1 MYSTDLL
8 LNKINQ
14 TRDSQVMTLADLQPF
29 SFHELRSMF
38 EQQLSWGE
46 AHYLYREAAEQK
58 KRNRLLEARIFT
70 RTNPQLSAA
79 VRLGIEQDSA
89 SRSYD
94 EMFGSR
100 SSSFVKPGSV
110 ASMFSPAGY
119 LTELYREAK
128 DLHFTSSAYHLDNR
142 RPDLA
147 DLTLSQNNMDT
158 EISTLTLSNELLLEH
173 ITRKTGR
180 NSDALMESLS
190 TYRQAIDTP
199 YHQPYETVRQVI
211 MSHDSTL
218 SALSRNPEVMGQAE
232 GASLLAILANI
243 SPELYDI
250 LTEEITEENADDLFA
265 KNFSENVTPENFAS
279 QSWIGK
285 HYGLELSEVQ
295 KYLGMLQNGYSDSAS
310 AYVDNISTGLVI
322 NNESKLEAYKIT
334 RVKTDDYD
342 KHVNYFDLM
351 YEGNNQFFIRANFK
365 VSREFGATLRKNS
378 GTSGIVGNLAGP
390 LIANTSFKSN
400 YLTNISDSEY
410 KNGVKIYAYRYT
422 SSSYA
427 ENQGGGIFTFES
439 YPLTIFALK
448 LNKAI
453 RLCLASGL
461 SPNELQTIVRSDNA
475 QGVINDSVLTK
486 VFHTLF
492 YSNRYTL
499 SVDDAQVLNGSVIN
513 QYADDDRASHFN
525 RIFNTPPLKGKIF
538 EADGSTVSID
548 PGEGQATFA
557 RSALMRG
564 LGVNSGELYQ
574 LGKLAGVLDS
584 QNNITLSVSV
594 ISSLYRLTLL
604 SRSHHLTVNELGMLY
619 GFSPFNG
626 KTTASLSAG
635 ELSRLVIWFY
645 QVTQWLTEAEITTEM
660 LWLLCTP
667 EVSGN
672 ISPEISNLLNTLR
685 PRLSEDIAQ
694 SNNRELQ
701 AEILAPFIA
710 ATLHLAS
717 PDMARYILLWTDNL
731 RPGSLDIAGF
741 ITLVLRES
749 LNASETAQLV
759 QFCHVMAQLS
769 LSVQTLRLS
778 EAELSVL
785 VISGF
790 AVLGAKGQPAGQHN
804 IDTLFSLYRFHQWI
818 NGLGNPGSDTLDML
832 RQQTLAADRLAAVMG
847 LDISMV
853 TQAMVSAGVNRLQCW
868 QDINTVLQWIDVASE
883 LHTMPS
889 VIRTLVNIRYVT
901 EPSKTVPEL
910 PSWDEW
916 QTLAE
921 NMAAGLSTQQAQ
933 ALEDYTAERLSSV
946 LCNWFLANI
955 QPEGVSLQSR
965 DDLYSYFLIDNQVSS
980 AVRTTR
986 LAEAIA
992 GIQLYINRALNRIE
1006 PNARADVSTRQFF
1019 TDWTVNNRY
1028 STWGGVSRLVYYPEN
1043 YIDPT
1048 QRIGQTR
1055 MMDELLEN
1063 ISQSQLSR
1071 DTVEEAF
1078 KTYLTRFE
1086 TVADLKVVSA
1096 YHDNVNSN
1104 TGLTWF
1110 VGQTR
1115 ENLPEYYWRNV
1126 DISRMQAGKLAANAW
1141 KEWTK
1146 IDTAVNPYRDAIRP
1160 VIFRERLHL
1169 IWVEKDEVAE
1179 NGTDPVKTYDRFTLK
1194 LAFLRHDG
1202 SWSAPW
1208 SYDITTQVTAVTGN
1222 NPDAERLG
1230 LAASGFQGED
1240 TLLVFVYKTGKDYN
1254 DFGGNNKNVAGMTIY
1269 GDGSLR
1275 KMENTVLSR
1284 YSQLKNTFDVINP
1297 QNNDNTQDK
1306 DFVRKAGYRFA
1317 QDFEIPTSLNMGSAT
1332 GTYNL
1337 TVMEK
1342 GNIPQITSKYS
1353 SDDLVITLHN
1363 AAFTVRYDG
1372 SGNATRNKQIKA
1384 MKLTGVD
1391 GKSQYGN
1398 AFIIANTFKRYGGY
1412 LDLGGPV
1419 TVYNK
1424 TKNYIASVQDRLM
1437 NSNYIRRL
1445 ILTPVENNYYARL
1458 FEFSFSPNT
1467 ILNTVFMVG
1476 SNKANEFKKC
1486 SYAVDGNNFEGFQIF
1501 CSYQSSGWLDID
1513 TSIDNA
1519 NVKITVVAGS
1529 KSHTFT
1535 ASGYV
1540 DDLPANSFDA
1550 MPYTF
1555 KPLEIDASSLVFTN
1569 NIAPLEIIFE
1579 ARAKDGRVLGKI
1591 NNTLSVKR
1599 VNYNP
1604 DDILLLRETRSGAQ
1618 YMQLGV
1624 YRIRLNTL
1632 LAPQLVSRANTGID
1646 TILTMETQRLPE
1658 PQLGEGFFANF
1669 ILPKYDPAEHGDERW
1684 FKIHIGNIG
1693 GNSGRQPY
1701 YSGMLSDESE
1711 TGITLFVPYAEGYYM
1726 HEGVRLGVG
1735 YKKITYDGSWES
1747 AFFYFDKKEKQF
1759 VFINDADYAT
1769 GMTNIGVVDNIKKY
1783 KGFVNVSIATGYSA
1797 PMDFNSASALYYWEL
1812 FYYTPMMCFQRLLQE
1827 KQFDEATKWMN
1838 YIYNPAGYIVN
1849 GEIAPWTWNC
1859 RPLEET
1865 TSWNANPLDVIDPD
1879 AVAQNDPTHYKVA
1892 TFMRLLDQ
1900 LILRGDMAYREL
1912 TRDALN
1918 EAKMWYVRAL
1928 ELLGDEPEDY
1938 GSSEWAAPS
1947 LSVAASQTV
1956 QVAYQQDLTMLGRG
1970 GVPKNLRTA
1979 NSLVG
1984 LFLPEYNPAL
1994 TDYWKTLR
2002 LRLFNLRHNLSI
2014 DGQPLSLA
2022 IYAEPTDPKALLTSM
2037 VQASQ
2042 GGSAVLPGTLSLYRF
2057 PVMLERARNLVAQL
2071 TQFGTSLLSMAE
2083 HDDADELT
2091 TLLLKQGMELATQSI
2106 RIQQR
2111 TVDEVDADIAV
2122 LAESRRSA
2130 QNRLDKY
2137 QRLYDEDINHGE
2149 QRAMALLDA
2158 AAGQSLAGQALSIAE
2173 GVADLVPNVFGFATG
2188 GSRWGAALRA
2198 SASVLSLSAAASQ
2211 SSAEKI
2217 SRSETYRRRRQE
2229 WEIQRDNADGEVKQ
2243 MDAQLEALKIRRE
2256 SAQMQV
2262 EYQETQQA
2270 HTQAQ
2275 LELLQRKFTNKAL
2288 YSWMRGKLSA
2298 IYYQFF
2304 DLTQS
2309 FSLMA
2314 QEALRR
2320 ELNDSGV
2327 TFIRGDAWNGTTAG
2341 LMAGE
2346 TLSLNLA
2353 EMEKAWLERDE
2364 RALEVTRTVS
2374 LAQFYQ
2380 ALSSDNFNLAEKLTQ
2395 FLREGKGN
2403 AGSSGNELKLSN
2415 RQIEASMRLSD
2426 LNIFSDYPESLG
2438 TTRQLKQVSVTLPAL
2453 VGPYE
2458 DIRAVLNYGG
2468 SIVMPRGCSAIALS
2482 HGVNDSGQF
2491 VLDFNDT
2498 RYLPFEGIPVNDNGS
2513 LTLSFPDSTDRQKA
2527 LLESLSDIILHIRYT
2542 IRS

>member
-1 MYSTDLL
+1 MYSTDVL

-14 TRDSQVMTLADLQPF
+14 TRDGQSMTLADFQSF
-29 SFHELRSMF
+29 SFSELRSMF
-38 EQQLSWGE
+38 EEQLSWGE
-46 AHYLYREAAEQK
+46 AHYLYREVVEQT

-70 RTNPQLSAA
+70 RANPQLSSAI
-79 VRLGIEQDSA
+79 RLGIEQDSL

-128 DLHFTSSAYHLDNR
+128 DLHFTSSAYHLNKR
-142 RPDLA
+142 RPDLTN
-147 DLTLSQNNMDT
+147 LSLSQSNMDT

-173 ITRKTGR
+173 ITRKTG
-180 NSDALMESLS
+180 SDSEALMENLS
-190 TYRQAIDTP
+190 TYRQAIDAP
-199 YHQPYETVRQVI
+199 YHQPYETIRQVI
-211 MSHDSTL
+211 MTHDSTL
-218 SALSRNPEVMGQAE
+218 SALSHNPAVMMQAE

-243 SPELYDI
+243 SPELYNI
-250 LTEEITEENADDLFA
+250 LTEEITEKNAEALFA
-265 KNFSENVTPENFAS
+265 KNFGENITPENFAS
-279 QSWIGK
+279 QSWIAK

-295 KYLGMLQNGYSDSAS
+295 KYLGMLQSDFSDNVS
-310 AYVDNISTGLVI
+310 VYINNISTGLLV
-322 NNESKLEAYKIT
+322 NSEDKFEAYKIT
-334 RVKTDDYD
+334 RVPGRDYAE
-342 KHVNYFDLM
+342 HLNFWDLL
-351 YEGNNQFFIRANFK
+351 YKGDNNFVIRANFK
-365 VSREFGATLRKNS
+365 KSGGYLTIRKSKVGTTSNSTPIGSLSSPTNANTVYQSGILSPLTVDDLKKGATIFAYNRGGNGKIG
-378 GTSGIVGNLAGP
+378 GTAV
-390 LIANTSFKSN
+390 
-400 YLTNISDSEY
+400 
-410 KNGVKIYAYRYT
+410 
-422 SSSYA
+422 
-427 ENQGGGIFTFES
+427 FTFEN
-439 YPLTIFALK
+439 YPLSIFALK

-461 SPNELQTIVRSDNA
+461 SPNELQTIVLSDNA
-475 QGVINDSVLTK
+475 QGIINDSVLTK
-486 VFHTLF
+486 VFYTLF
-492 YSNRYTL
+492 YSNRYAL
-499 SVDDAQVLNGSVIN
+499 SFDDAQVLNGSVIN
-513 QYADDDRASHFN
+513 QYADDDSVSHFN

-538 EADGSTVSID
+538 EADGSKVNID
-548 PGEGQATFA
+548 PGEEQTTFA

-564 LGVNSGELYQ
+564 MGVNSGELYQ
-574 LGKLAGVLDS
+574 LGKLAGVLDTK
-584 QNNITLSVSV
+584 NNITLSTSV

-604 SRSHHLTVNELGMLY
+604 ARTHQLTINELCMLY

-626 KTTASLSAG
+626 KTTASLSSE
-635 ELSRLVIWFY
+635 ELARLVIWLY
-645 QVTQWLTEAEITTEM
+645 QVTQWLTEAEITTET

-667 EVSGN
+667 EFSKN
-672 ISPEISNLLNTLR
+672 ISPEINNLLNTLR
-685 PRLSEDIAQ
+685 PRISEDIAQ

-710 ATLHLAS
+710 ATLNLAS
-717 PDMARYILLWTDNL
+717 PDMARYILLWTDNQ
-731 RPGSLDIAGF
+731 RPGNLDIAGF
-741 ITLVLRES
+741 MQLALKKTLS
-749 LNASETAQLV
+749 DDETTQLV

-769 LSVQTLRLS
+769 LSVQKLRLS

-790 AVLGAKGQPAGQHN
+790 SVLGARSQPAGQHN
-804 IDTLFSLYRFHQWI
+804 IDTLFLLHRFHQWI
-818 NGLGNPGSDTLDML
+818 NGLGNPSSDTLDML
-832 RQQTLAADRLAAVMG
+832 RQQTLTADRLASVMR

-868 QDINTVLQWIDVASE
+868 QDIDTVLQWINVASA

-889 VIRTLVNIRYVT
+889 VIRMLVNIRYVT
-901 EPSKTVPEL
+901 VPNKAEPKL

-916 QTLAE
+916 LTLAE
-921 NMAAGLSTQQAQ
+921 NMEAGLSTQQAQ
-933 ALEDYTAERLSSV
+933 ALADYTAERLSSV

-955 QPEGVSLQSR
+955 QPEGVPLQNR

-980 AVRTTR
+980 AVKTTR

-1019 TDWTVNNRY
+1019 TDWAVNNRY

-1063 ISQSQLSR
+1063 ISQSKLSR

-1110 VGQTR
+1110 VGKTR

-1146 IDTAVNPYRDAIRP
+1146 IDTAVNPYKDAVRP

-1179 NGTDPVKTYDRFTLK
+1179 NGTDPVKTSDRFTLK

-1208 SYDITTQVTAVTGN
+1208 SYDITAQVEAVTDEK
-1222 NPDAERLG
+1222 PDIERLA

-1240 TLLVFVYKTGKDYN
+1240 TLLVFVYKTGKSYS
-1254 DFGGNNKNVAGMTIY
+1254 DFGCSNKNVAGMTIY
-1269 GDGSLR
+1269 GDGSFK

-1284 YSQLKNTFDVINP
+1284 YSQLKNTFDTINI
-1297 QNNDNTQDK
+1297 QDNDL
-1306 DFVRKAGYRFA
+1306 VRKSSYRFA
-1317 QDFEIPTSLNMGSAT
+1317 QDFEVPTSLEMGSAI
-1332 GTYNL
+1332 GDYSL
-1337 TVMEK
+1337 TVMEN
-1342 GNIPQITSKYS
+1342 GNIPQITRKYS
-1353 SDDLVITLHN
+1353 SDDLAITLHN
-1363 AAFTVRYDG
+1363 AAFIVRYNG
-1372 SGNATRNKQIKA
+1372 SGNVIRNKQISA

-1398 AFIIANTFKRYGGY
+1398 AFIIANTAKHYGGY
-1412 LDLGGPV
+1412 LNLGGPV
-1419 TVYNK
+1419 AVYNK

-1437 NSNYIRRL
+1437 NANYRRHL
-1445 ILTPVENNYYARL
+1445 ILTPVENNYHARL
-1458 FEFSFSPNT
+1458 FEFPFSPNNV
-1467 ILNTVFMVG
+1467 LRAVFAVG
-1476 SNKANEFKKC
+1476 NNKSSDFKRCSYSIDGANEKNGYQKF
-1486 SYAVDGNNFEGFQIF
+1486 S
-1501 CSYQSSGWLDID
+1501 SYQSSGWLDID
-1513 TSIDNA
+1513 TGVNNTDI
-1519 NVKITVVAGS
+1519 KITVVAGS
-1529 KSHTFT
+1529 KTHTFT
-1535 ASGYV
+1535 ASDHV
-1540 DDLPANSFDA
+1540 ASLPANSFDA
-1550 MPYTF
+1550 MQYTF
-1555 KPLEIDASSLVFTN
+1555 KPLEIDASSLAFTN
-1569 NIAPLEIIFE
+1569 NIAPLDIVFE
-1579 ARAKDGRVLGKI
+1579 AKAKDGRVLGKI
-1591 NNTLSVKR
+1591 KKTLSVKR

-1604 DDILLLRETRSGAQ
+1604 EDTLLLHETHSGAQ

-1646 TILTMETQRLPE
+1646 TILTMETQQLPE
-1658 PQLGEGFFANF
+1658 PQLGKGF
-1669 ILPKYDPAEHGDERW
+1669 
-1684 FKIHIGNIG
+1684 
-1693 GNSGRQPY
+1693 
-1701 YSGMLSDESE
+1701 
-1711 TGITLFVPYAEGYYM
+1711 
-1726 HEGVRLGVG
+1726 
-1735 YKKITYDGSWES
+1735 
-1747 AFFYFDKKEKQF
+1747 
-1759 VFINDADYAT
+1759 YAT
-1769 GMTNIGVVDNIKKY
+1769 FTLPPYNSATHGTSRAFKLNLKHVVDNDVHAIYSGLLQDTELAVRLFIPLDDTPLYDKY
-1783 KGFVNVSIATGYSA
+1783 IAKVFLTTQKNPNDSSWPNKGAWSGAHFIYVGNDNGEIGINNNSDISMFAGVQIHHGETTE
-1797 PMDFNSASALYYWEL
+1797 PLDFNSASALYYWEL

-1827 KQFDEATKWMN
+1827 KQFDEATKWIN
-1838 YIYNPAGYIVN
+1838 YVYNPAGYIVN

-1859 RPLEET
+1859 RPLEEA
-1865 TSWNANPLDVIDPD
+1865 TSWNANPLDAIDPD

-1900 LILRGDMAYREL
+1900 LLLRGDMAYREL

-1938 GSSEWAAPS
+1938 GSSKWAAPS
-1947 LSVAASQTV
+1947 LSIAASKTV
-1956 QVAYQQDLTMLGRG
+1956 QAAYQQDLAALDG
-1970 GVPKNLRTA
+1970 GEVSTQPLTA

-2002 LRLFNLRHNLSI
+2002 LRLFNLRNNLSI

-2042 GGSAVLPGTLSLYRF
+2042 GGSALPTGTLSLYRF
-2057 PVMLERARNLVAQL
+2057 PVMLERARNLVVQL

-2091 TLLLKQGMELATQSI
+2091 TLLLQQGMELATQSI

-2130 QNRLDKY
+2130 QNRLEKY

-2149 QRAMALLDA
+2149 QRAMSLFDA
-2158 AAGQSLAGQALSIAE
+2158 AASQSLAGQVLSTA
-2173 GVADLVPNVFGFATG
+2173 GGAVDLAPNVFGFACG
-2188 GSRWGAALRA
+2188 GSHWGAPLHAA
-2198 SASVLSLSAAASQ
+2198 ASVMSLSATASQ
-2211 SSAEKI
+2211 YSAEKI

-2229 WEIQRDNADGEVKQ
+2229 WEIQRDNADGEVRQ

-2256 SAQMQV
+2256 AAQMQV
-2262 EYQETQQA
+2262 KYQETQQA
-2270 HTQAQ
+2270 QTQAQ

-2309 FSLMA
+2309 FCLMA

-2320 ELNDSGV
+2320 ELTDNSV
-2327 TFIRGDAWNGTTAG
+2327 TFIRGGVWNGTTAG

-2346 TLSLNLA
+2346 TLLLNLA

-2380 ALSSDNFNLAEKLTQ
+2380 ALSSDSFNLTEKLAQ

-2415 RQIEASMRLSD
+2415 HQIEASVRLSD
-2426 LNIFSDYPESLG
+2426 LHIFSDYPESLG
-2438 TTRQLKQVSVTLPAL
+2438 NTRQLKQVSVSLPAL

-2468 SIVMPRGCSAIALS
+2468 SIVMPRGCSAIVIS

-2491 VLDFNDT
+2491 MLDFNDT
-2498 RYLPFEGIPVNDNGS
+2498 RYLPFEGISVNDSGS
-2513 LTLSFPDSTDRQKA
+2513 LTLSFPDATDRQKT

>member
-1 MYSTDLL
+1 MYSTDVL
-8 LNKINQ
+8 LNRINQ
-14 TRDSQVMTLADLQPF
+14 TRDGQLMTLADLQPF
-29 SFHELRSMF
+29 SFSELRKMF
-38 EQQLSWGE
+38 EEQLSWGE
-46 AHYLYREAAEQK
+46 VHYLYREAVEQK
-58 KRNRLLEARIFT
+58 KHHRLLEARVFT
-70 RTNPQLSAA
+70 RANPQLSRAI
-79 VRLGIEQDSA
+79 RLGIERDDL

-100 SSSFVKPGSV
+100 SSSFVHPGSV

-128 DLHFTSSAYHLDNR
+128 DLHFKDSAYHLDNR

-147 DLTLSQNNMDT
+147 DLALSQSNMDT

-173 ITRKTGR
+173 ITRKTGS
-180 NSDALMESLS
+180 NPDALMESLS

-199 YHQPYETVRQVI
+199 YHQPYETIRQVI
-211 MSHDSTL
+211 MTHDSTL

-243 SPELYDI
+243 SPELYNI
-250 LTEEITEENADDLFA
+250 LIEEITEENAEALFA
-265 KNFSENVTPENFAS
+265 KNFGENITPENFAS
-279 QSWIGK
+279 QSWIAR
-285 HYGLELSEVQ
+285 HYGLELSDVQ
-295 KYLGMLQNGYSDSAS
+295 KYLGMLQNDFADNTSVYI
-310 AYVDNISTGLVI
+310 DNISTGLVV
-322 NNESKLEAYKIT
+322 NSESKLEAYKIT
-334 RVKTDDYD
+334 RIPGKDYS
-342 KHVNYFDLM
+342 KHLNFWDLLYQGDNNFVIRVSFKKNDSDLM
-351 YEGNNQFFIRANFK
+351 IRKSKAGTI
-365 VSREFGATLRKNS
+365 SNS
-378 GTSGIVGNLAGP
+378 KPIGKFSAPIY
-390 LIANTSFKSN
+390 ANTVYQSDVLSP
-400 YLTNISDSEY
+400 LTVDELKEGKTIF
-410 KNGVKIYAYRYT
+410 AYNHGKGSGSRGT
-422 SSSYA
+422 PV
-427 ENQGGGIFTFES
+427 FVFES
-439 YPLTIFALK
+439 YPLKIFALK

-461 SPNELQTIVRSDNA
+461 SPDELQPIVYSDNA
-475 QGVINDSVLTK
+475 QGIINDSVLTK
-486 VFHTLF
+486 VFYTLF
-492 YSNRYTL
+492 YNSRYAL
-499 SVDDAQVLNGSVIN
+499 SFDDAQVLNGSVIN
-513 QYADDDRASHFN
+513 QYADDDSVSHFN
-525 RIFNTPPLKGKIF
+525 RLFNTPPLRGKFF
-538 EADGSTVSID
+538 EANGNTVNIA
-548 PGEGQATFA
+548 PGEQQATFA

-564 LGVNSGELYQ
+564 LGINSGELYQ

-584 QNNITLSVSV
+584 KNNITLSVSV
-594 ISSLYRLTLL
+594 ISSLYRLKLL
-604 SRSHHLTVNELGMLY
+604 AYAHQLTVNELCMLY
-619 GFSPFNG
+619 SFSPFSS
-626 KTTASLSAG
+626 KTTASLSFR
-635 ELSRLVIWFY
+635 ELAQLVVWLY
-645 QVTQWLTEAEITTEM
+645 QVTQWLAEAEITTEE

-667 EVSGN
+667 EFSGN
-672 ISPEISNLLNTLR
+672 ISPEINNLLNTLR
-685 PRLSEDIAQ
+685 PRISEDMTQ
-694 SNNRELQ
+694 SDNRELQ

-731 RPGSLDIAGF
+731 RPGGLNIAGF
-741 ITLVLRES
+741 MTLVLK
-749 LNASETAQLV
+749 ETLSVAETTQLA

-769 LSVQTLRLS
+769 LSVQVLRLS

-790 AVLGAKGQPAGQHN
+790 TVLETKNQPAGQHN
-804 IDTLFSLYRFHQWI
+804 IDTLLSLYKFHQWI
-818 NGLGNPGSDTLDML
+818 NALGSPSSDTLDML
-832 RQQTLAADRLAAVMG
+832 RQQTLTADRLASVMG
-847 LDISMV
+847 LDTSMV
-853 TQAMVSAGVNRLQCW
+853 TQAMECAGVSRLQSW
-868 QDINTVLQWIDVASE
+868 ENINTVLQWIDVASE
-883 LHTMPS
+883 LHTMPA

-901 EPSKTVPEL
+901 VPNKAEPAL
-910 PSWDEW
+910 PSWNEW

-921 NMAAGLSTQQAQ
+921 NMEAGLSTQQAQ
-933 ALEDYTAERLSSV
+933 ALSDHTAERLSSV
-946 LCNWFLANI
+946 LSNWFLANI
-955 QPEGVSLQSR
+955 PPEGVSLQRR

-980 AVRTTR
+980 AVKTTR

-1019 TDWTVNNRY
+1019 TDWAVNNRY

-1063 ISQSQLSR
+1063 ISQSKLSR

-1110 VGQTR
+1110 IGQTR

-1126 DISRMQAGKLAANAW
+1126 DISRMQAGKLPANAW

-1146 IDTAVNPYRDAIRP
+1146 IDTAVSPYGDAVRP
-1160 VIFRERLHL
+1160 VVFRERLHL

-1179 NGTDPVKTYDRFTLK
+1179 NGTDPVKTFDRFTLK

-1208 SYDITTQVTAVTGN
+1208 SYDITKQVMAVTGDK
-1222 NPDAERLG
+1222 PETKRLG

-1240 TLLVFVYKTGKDYN
+1240 TLLVFVYQTGESYP
-1254 DFGGNNKNVAGMTIY
+1254 DFGGSNKSVAGMVIY
-1269 GDGSLR
+1269 GDGSLK
-1275 KMENTVLSR
+1275 KMDNTALSR
-1284 YSQLKNTFDVINP
+1284 YSQLKHTFDIINAT
-1297 QNNDNTQDK
+1297 DSEL
-1306 DFVRKAGYRFA
+1306 VRKAGYRFA
-1317 QDFEIPTSLNMGSAT
+1317 QDFDMPTSLNMGSAT
-1332 GTYNL
+1332 GDYTL
-1337 TVMEK
+1337 TVMEN
-1342 GNIPQITSKYS
+1342 GNIPQIASQYS
-1353 SDDLVITLHN
+1353 SDNLVITLN
-1363 AAFTVRYDG
+1363 NSTFTVRYHGG
-1372 SGNATRNKQIKA
+1372 SNTLRNQQTRA
-1384 MKLTGVD
+1384 MKLSGVD

-1398 AFIIANTFKRYGGY
+1398 AFIIANTAKRYGGY
-1412 LDLGGPV
+1412 QNLGGPIV
-1419 TVYNK
+1419 VYNK
-1424 TKNYIASVQDRLM
+1424 TKNYIASVQDSRYG
-1437 NSNYIRRL
+1437 NYERNL
-1445 ILTPVENNYYARL
+1445 ILTPVDMGTGNIGNSGSYNSRL
-1458 FEFSFSPNT
+1458 FKFKFSPNT
-1467 ILNTVFMVG
+1467 LLRQVFNVG
-1476 SNKANEFKKC
+1476 SNKISDFKKC
-1486 SYAVDGNNFEGFQIF
+1486 SYAVNGNTGSGFQIF

-1513 TSIDNA
+1513 TGVNNTDI
-1519 NVKITVVAGS
+1519 KITVVAGS
-1529 KSHTFT
+1529 KPQTFT
-1535 ASGYV
+1535 AST
-1540 DDLPANSFDA
+1540 DAASLPTNSFDG
-1550 MPYTF
+1550 MQYTF
-1555 KPLEIDASSLVFTN
+1555 KPLVIDASQLAFTKDV
-1569 NIAPLEIIFE
+1569 APLNIVFE
-1579 ARAKDGRVLGKI
+1579 AKARDGRVLGKV
-1591 NNTLSVKR
+1591 NKTLSVKR
-1599 VNYNP
+1599 INYNP
-1604 DDILLLRETRSGAQ
+1604 EDILFLYETSAGAQ
-1618 YMQLGV
+1618 YMQRGV

-1632 LAPQLVSRANTGID
+1632 LAPQLVSKANTGID
-1646 TILTMETQRLPE
+1646 TILTMETQQLPE
-1658 PQLGEGFFANF
+1658 PQLGKGF
-1669 ILPKYDPAEHGDERW
+1669 
-1684 FKIHIGNIG
+1684 
-1693 GNSGRQPY
+1693 
-1701 YSGMLSDESE
+1701 
-1711 TGITLFVPYAEGYYM
+1711 
-1726 HEGVRLGVG
+1726 
-1735 YKKITYDGSWES
+1735 
-1747 AFFYFDKKEKQF
+1747 
-1759 VFINDADYAT
+1759 YAT
-1769 GMTNIGVVDNIKKY
+1769 FTLPPYNPSTHGSNRAFKLNLKHVVDNNVHVIYSGLLQDNEFNVRLFIPLDDKPLSIDYLAKVFLTTQKKPY
-1783 KGFVNVSIATGYSA
+1783 DGTWNGAHFIYVGSENSDIGINKNSDISMFANIQIHNGETTE
-1797 PMDFNSASALYYWEL
+1797 PLDFNSACALYYWEL

-1838 YIYNPAGYIVN
+1838 YVYNPAGYIVN

-1859 RPLEET
+1859 RPLEDT
-1865 TSWNANPLDVIDPD
+1865 TSWNANPLDAIDPD
-1879 AVAQNDPTHYKVA
+1879 AVAQNDPMHYKVA

-1928 ELLGDEPEDY
+1928 ELLGDEPEDD
-1938 GSSEWAAPS
+1938 GSNQWAAPS
-1947 LSVAASQTV
+1947 LSIAASQTV
-1956 QVAYQQDLTMLGRG
+1956 QATYQQDLAALDRG
-1970 GVPKNLRTA
+1970 EVPTPSRTA

-2002 LRLFNLRHNLSI
+2002 LRLFNLRNNLSI

-2042 GGSAVLPGTLSLYRF
+2042 GGSALPTGTLSLYRF

-2071 TQFGTSLLSMAE
+2071 TQFGTSLLNMAE

-2091 TLLLKQGMELATQSI
+2091 TLLLQHGMELATQSI

-2130 QNRLDKY
+2130 QNRLEKY
-2137 QRLYDEDINHGE
+2137 QQLYDEDINAGE
-2149 QRAMALLDA
+2149 QRAMSLFDA
-2158 AAGQSLAGQALSIAE
+2158 ASGQSVAAQALSIAE
-2173 GVADLVPNVFGFATG
+2173 GVADLVPNVFGFACG

-2198 SASVLSLSAAASQ
+2198 SASVLSLSASASQ
-2211 SSAEKI
+2211 YSAEKI

-2229 WEIQRDNADGEVKQ
+2229 WEIQRDNADGEVRQ

-2256 SAQMQV
+2256 AAQMQV
-2262 EYQETQQA
+2262 EYQETQQSQ
-2270 HTQAQ
+2270 TQAQ

-2309 FSLMA
+2309 FCLMA

-2320 ELNDSGV
+2320 ELTDTGV
-2327 TFIRGDAWNGTTAG
+2327 TFIRGSAWNGTTAG

-2346 TLSLNLA
+2346 TLLLSLA

-2374 LAQFYQ
+2374 LAQVYQ
-2380 ALSSDNFNLAEKLTQ
+2380 TLSSDSFSLTEKLTQ
-2395 FLREGKGN
+2395 FLREGKGS
-2403 AGSSGNELKLSN
+2403 AGISGNELKLSN
-2415 RQIEASMRLSD
+2415 RQIEASVRLSD
-2426 LNIFSDYPESLG
+2426 LKIFSDYPESLG
-2438 TTRQLKQVSVTLPAL
+2438 NTRQLKQVSVTLPAL

-2491 VLDFNDT
+2491 MLDFNDP
-2498 RYLPFEGIPVNDNGS
+2498 RYLPFEGISVNDSGS
-2513 LTLSFPDSTDRQKA
+2513 LTLSFPDATDRQKA
-2527 LLESLSDIILHIRYT
+2527 LLESLNDIILHIRYT

>member
-14 TRDSQVMTLADLQPF
+14 TREGQSMTLADLQPF
-29 SFHELRSMF
+29 SFGELRKMF
-38 EQQLSWGE
+38 EERLSWGE
-46 AHYLYREAAEQK
+46 THYLHHEAVEQE
-58 KRNRLLEARIFT
+58 KRHRLLEARIFT
-70 RTNPQLSAA
+70 RANPQLSNAI
-79 VRLGIEQDSA
+79 RLGIEQDSL

-128 DLHFTSSAYHLDNR
+128 DLHFKSSAYHLDNR

-147 DLTLSQNNMDT
+147 NLTLSQNNMDA
-158 EISTLTLSNELLLEH
+158 EISTLSLSNELLLEH
-173 ITRKTGR
+173 ITRKTGED
-180 NSDALMESLS
+180 SDTLMENLS

-199 YHQPYETVRQVI
+199 YHQPYETIRQVI
-211 MSHDSTL
+211 MTHDSTL

-243 SPELYDI
+243 SPELYNI
-250 LTEEITEENADDLFA
+250 LIEEITEENAEALFA
-265 KNFSENVTPENFAS
+265 KNFGENITPENFAS
-279 QSWIGK
+279 QSWIAK
-285 HYGLELSEVQ
+285 YYGLELSEVQ
-295 KYLGMLQNGYSDSAS
+295 KYLGMLQNDYSDSTS
-310 AYVDNISTGLVI
+310 VYVDNISTGLVV

-351 YEGNNQFFIRANFK
+351 YEGNNKFFIRANFK

-378 GTSGIVGNLAGP
+378 GTSGVVGNLSGP
-390 LIANTSFKSN
+390 LVANTNFKSN
-400 YLTNISDSEY
+400 YLSNISDNEY
-410 KNGVKIYAYRYT
+410 RKGVKIYAYRYT
-422 SSSYA
+422 SSTSA
-427 ENQGGGIFTFES
+427 TNQGGGIFTFES

-461 SPNELQTIVRSDNA
+461 SPNELQTIVLSDNA
-475 QGVINDSVLTK
+475 QGIINDSVLTK

-492 YSNRYTL
+492 YSHRYAL
-499 SVDDAQVLNGSVIN
+499 SFDDAQVLNGSVIN
-513 QYADDDRASHFN
+513 QYADDDSVSHFN

-538 EADGSTVSID
+538 EADGNTVSID
-548 PGEGQATFA
+548 PGEEQATFA
-557 RSALMRG
+557 RSSLMRG
-564 LGVNSGELYQ
+564 LGINSGELYQ
-574 LGKLAGVLDS
+574 LGKLAGVVDTP
-584 QNNITLSVSV
+584 NNITLSVSV

-604 SRSHHLTVNELGMLY
+604 ARAHQLTVNELCMLY

-626 KTTASLSAG
+626 KTTASLSSG
-635 ELSRLVIWFY
+635 ELSRLVIWLY
-645 QVTQWLTEAEITTEM
+645 RVTQWLTEAEITTEEI
-660 LWLLCTP
+660 WLLCTP
-667 EVSGN
+667 EFSGN
-672 ISPEISNLLNTLR
+672 ISPEISNLINTLR
-685 PRLSEDIAQ
+685 PRISEDMAQ
-694 SNNRELQ
+694 SNNREFQ

-731 RPGSLDIAGF
+731 RPGDLNIAGF
-741 ITLVLRES
+741 MTLVLKES
-749 LNASETAQLV
+749 LSANETTQLA

-790 AVLGAKGQPAGQHN
+790 AVLGAKSQPAGQHN
-804 IDTLFSLYRFHQWI
+804 IDTLFLLYRFHQWI
-818 NGLGNPGSDTLDML
+818 NGLGNPSSDTLDML
-832 RQQTLAADRLAAVMG
+832 RQQTLTADRLASVMG
-847 LDISMV
+847 LDISVV
-853 TQAMVSAGVNRLQCW
+853 TQAVACAGVSSLKSW
-868 QDINTVLQWIDVASE
+868 QNINSVLQWIDVASE

-901 EPSKTVPEL
+901 VLNEAKSEL

-916 QTLAE
+916 QKLAE
-921 NMAAGLSTQQAQ
+921 NMEASLSKQQAQ
-933 ALEDYTAERLSSV
+933 ALMDHTAERLSSV

-955 QPEGVSLQSR
+955 QPEGVFLQNR

-980 AVRTTR
+980 AVKTTR
-986 LAEAIA
+986 LAEVIA

-1063 ISQSQLSR
+1063 ISQSKLSR
-1071 DTVEEAF
+1071 DTVEDAF

-1146 IDTAVNPYRDAIRP
+1146 IDTAVSPYRDAIRP

-1169 IWVEKDEVAE
+1169 IWVEKDEVAK
-1179 NGTDPVKTYDRFTLK
+1179 NGIDPVETYDRFTLK

-1208 SYDITTQVTAVTGN
+1208 SYDITTQVMAVTDKK
-1222 NPDAERLG
+1222 PEIERLG

-1240 TLLVFVYKTGKDYN
+1240 TLLVFVYKTGESYG
-1254 DFGGNNKNVAGMTIY
+1254 DFGSSNKNVAGMTIY
-1269 GDGSLR
+1269 SDGSLK
-1275 KMENTVLSR
+1275 KMENTALSR
-1284 YSQLKNTFDVINP
+1284 YSQLENTFDII
-1297 QNNDNTQDK
+1297 NTQDNNL
-1306 DFVRKAGYRFA
+1306 VRKASYRFA
-1317 QDFEIPTSLNMGSAT
+1317 QDFEVPTSLKMGSAI
-1332 GTYNL
+1332 GDYSL
-1337 TVMEK
+1337 TVMEN

-1353 SDDLVITLHN
+1353 SDNLTITLHN
-1363 AAFTVRYDG
+1363 AAFTIRYDG
-1372 SGNATRNKQIKA
+1372 SGNVIRNKQISA
-1384 MKLTGVD
+1384 MKLAGVD

-1398 AFIIANTFKRYGGY
+1398 AFIIANTLKRYSGY
-1412 LDLGGPV
+1412 SDLGGPV
-1419 TVYNK
+1419 AVYNK
-1424 TKNYIASVQDRLM
+1424 TKNYIASVQDRLYGSM
-1437 NSNYIRRL
+1437 YSRRL
-1445 ILTPVENNYYARL
+1445 ILTPVDMGTGTIGKSESYHNRL
-1458 FEFSFSPNT
+1458 FEFPFSPNSA
-1467 ILNTVFMVG
+1467 LRAVFTVG
-1476 SNKANEFKKC
+1476 SNKTSDFKKC
-1486 SYAVDGNNFEGFQIF
+1486 SYAVDGNNNFGFQIF
-1501 CSYQSSGWLDID
+1501 SSYQSSGWLDID
-1513 TSIDNA
+1513 TGINNTDI
-1519 NVKITVVAGS
+1519 KITVVAGS
-1529 KSHTFT
+1529 KTQTFT
-1535 ASGYV
+1535 AST
-1540 DDLPANSFDA
+1540 DAASLPANSFDA
-1550 MPYTF
+1550 MQYTF
-1555 KPLEIDASSLVFTN
+1555 NPLVIDASGLVYRN
-1569 NIAPLEIIFE
+1569 NSAPVNITFE
-1579 ARAKDGRVLGKI
+1579 AKAKDGRVLGKI
-1591 NNTLSVKR
+1591 SKTLNVIR
-1599 VNYNP
+1599 RNYNP
-1604 DDILLLRETRSGAQ
+1604 GNILCLRETHTGVQ
-1618 YMQLGV
+1618 YMQIGV

-1632 LAPQLVSRANTGID
+1632 LAPQLVSRANIGID
-1646 TILTMETQRLPE
+1646 TILSMETQNIQE
-1658 PQLGEGFFANF
+1658 HQLGRGSYITITIPKYHANKHGSNRRADF
-1669 ILPKYDPAEHGDERW
+1669 ILNR
-1684 FKIHIGNIG
+1684 
-1693 GNSGRQPY
+1693 GR
-1701 YSGMLSDESE
+1701 SDESIE
-1711 TGITLFVPYAEGYYM
+1711 MGDHIFWSGILGDTEQQVTLFAPISRLEKEFSDPINFPYDREKG
-1726 HEGVRLGVG
+1726 LGVYLKCQKG
-1735 YKKITYDGSWES
+1735 RLQSGTLKVDNTTLALTTFTKISGWS
-1747 AFFYFDKKEKQF
+1747 ADRD
-1759 VFINDADYAT
+1759 V
-1769 GMTNIGVVDNIKKY
+1769 GVVISGQNIE
-1783 KGFVNVSIATGYSA
+1783 
-1797 PMDFNSASALYYWEL
+1797 PLDFNSACALYYWEL

-1838 YIYNPAGYIVN
+1838 YVYNPAGYIVN
-1849 GEIAPWTWNC
+1849 GEIAPWIWNC

-1865 TSWNANPLDVIDPD
+1865 TSWHANPLDAVDPD
-1879 AVAQNDPTHYKVA
+1879 AVAQHDPTHYKVA

-1900 LILRGDMAYREL
+1900 LIMRGDMAYREL

-1938 GSSEWAAPS
+1938 GSSQWAAPS
-1947 LSVAASQTV
+1947 LSVAASKTMRA
-1956 QVAYQQDLTMLGRG
+1956 AYQQDLAALNRG
-1970 GVPKNLRTA
+1970 DVPTQPRTA

-2002 LRLFNLRHNLSI
+2002 LRLFNLRNNLSI

-2042 GGSAVLPGTLSLYRF
+2042 DGSALPTGTLSLYRF
-2057 PVMLERARNLVAQL
+2057 PVMLERARNLVGQL
-2071 TQFGTSLLSMAE
+2071 TQFGASLLNMAE
-2083 HDDADELT
+2083 HDDADEFT
-2091 TLLLKQGMELATQSI
+2091 TLLLQQGMELATQSI

-2122 LAESRRSA
+2122 LKESRRSA
-2130 QNRLDKY
+2130 QNRLEKY

-2149 QRAMALLDA
+2149 QRAMSLFDA
-2158 AAGQSLAGQALSIAE
+2158 AASQSLAGQVLSTA
-2173 GVADLVPNVFGFATG
+2173 GGAVDLAPNVFGFACG
-2188 GSRWGAALRA
+2188 GSHWGAPLHAA
-2198 SASVLSLSAAASQ
+2198 ASVMSLSATASQ
-2211 SSAEKI
+2211 YSAEKI
-2217 SRSETYRRRRQE
+2217 SRSEIYRRRRQE

-2243 MDAQLEALKIRRE
+2243 MDAQLETLKIRRE
-2256 SAQMQV
+2256 AAQMQV

-2270 HTQAQ
+2270 QTQAQ

-2309 FSLMA
+2309 FCLMA

-2320 ELNDSGV
+2320 ELNDKGV
-2327 TFIRGDAWNGTTAG
+2327 TFIRGGAWNGTTAG

-2346 TLSLNLA
+2346 TLLLNLA

-2374 LAQFYQ
+2374 LAQVYQ
-2380 ALSSDNFNLAEKLTQ
+2380 ALPSDSFNLTEKLTQ
-2395 FLREGKGN
+2395 FLRDGKGSV
-2403 AGSSGNELKLSN
+2403 GISGNELKLSN
-2415 RQIEASMRLSD
+2415 RQMEASIRLAD
-2426 LNIFSDYPESLG
+2426 LDIFGDYPESLG
-2438 TTRQLKQVSVTLPAL
+2438 STRQLKQVSVTLPAL
-2453 VGPYE
+2453 LGPYE

-2468 SIVMPRGCSAIALS
+2468 SVVMPRGCSAIALS
-2482 HGVNDSGQF
+2482 HGMNDSGQF
-2491 VLDFNDT
+2491 VLDFSDT
-2498 RYLPFEGIPVNDNGS
+2498 RYLPFEGIPVNDSGS
-2513 LTLSFPDSTDRQKA
+2513 LTLSFPDATDRQKA
-2527 LLESLSDIILHIRYT
+2527 LLQSLNDIILHIRYT
-2542 IRS
+2542 IHS

>member
-1 MYSTDLL
+1 MYSTDVL

-14 TRDSQVMTLADLQPF
+14 TRDGQSMTLADFQSF
-29 SFHELRSMF
+29 SFSELRSMF
-38 EQQLSWGE
+38 EEQLSWGE
-46 AHYLYREAAEQK
+46 AHYLYREVVEQT

-70 RTNPQLSAA
+70 RANPQLSSAI
-79 VRLGIEQDSA
+79 RLGIAQDSL

-128 DLHFTSSAYHLDNR
+128 NLHFTSSAYHLDNR
-142 RPDLA
+142 RPDLTNLA
-147 DLTLSQNNMDT
+147 LSQSNMDT

-173 ITRKTGR
+173 ITRKTG
-180 NSDALMESLS
+180 SDSEALMENLS
-190 TYRQAIDTP
+190 TYRQAIDAP
-199 YHQPYETVRQVI
+199 YHQPYETIRQVI
-211 MSHDSTL
+211 MTHDSTL
-218 SALSRNPEVMGQAE
+218 SALSHNPAVMMQAE

-243 SPELYDI
+243 SPELYNI
-250 LTEEITEENADDLFA
+250 LTEEITEKNAEALFA
-265 KNFSENVTPENFAS
+265 KNFGENITPENFTS
-279 QSWIGK
+279 QSWIAK

-295 KYLGMLQNGYSDSAS
+295 KYLGMLQSDFSDNVS
-310 AYVDNISTGLVI
+310 VYINNISTGLLV
-322 NNESKLEAYKIT
+322 NSEDKFEAYKIT
-334 RVKTDDYD
+334 RVPGRDYAE
-342 KHVNYFDLM
+342 HLNFWDLL
-351 YEGNNQFFIRANFK
+351 YKGDNNFVIRANFK
-365 VSREFGATLRKNS
+365 KSGGYLTIRKSKVETTSNSTPIGSLSSPTNANTVYQSGILSPLTVDDLKKGATIFAYNRGGNGKIG
-378 GTSGIVGNLAGP
+378 GTAV
-390 LIANTSFKSN
+390 
-400 YLTNISDSEY
+400 
-410 KNGVKIYAYRYT
+410 
-422 SSSYA
+422 
-427 ENQGGGIFTFES
+427 FTFEN
-439 YPLTIFALK
+439 YPLSIFALK

-461 SPNELQTIVRSDNA
+461 SPNELQTIVLSDNA
-475 QGVINDSVLTK
+475 QGIINDSVLTK
-486 VFHTLF
+486 VFYTLF
-492 YSNRYTL
+492 YSNRYAL
-499 SVDDAQVLNGSVIN
+499 SFDDAQVLNGSVIN
-513 QYADDDRASHFN
+513 QYADDDSVSHFN
-525 RIFNTPPLKGKIF
+525 RIFNIPPLKGKIF
-538 EADGSTVSID
+538 EADGSKVNID
-548 PGEGQATFA
+548 PGEEQTTFA

-564 LGVNSGELYQ
+564 MGVNSGELYQ
-574 LGKLAGVLDS
+574 LGKLAGVLDTK
-584 QNNITLSVSV
+584 NNITLSTSV

-604 SRSHHLTVNELGMLY
+604 ARTHQLTINELCMLY

-626 KTTASLSAG
+626 KTTASLSSE
-635 ELSRLVIWFY
+635 ELARLVIWLY
-645 QVTQWLTEAEITTEM
+645 QVTQWLTEAEITTET

-667 EVSGN
+667 EFSKN
-672 ISPEISNLLNTLR
+672 ISPEINNLLNTLR
-685 PRLSEDIAQ
+685 PRISEDIAQ

-710 ATLHLAS
+710 ATLNLAS
-717 PDMARYILLWTDNL
+717 PDMARYILLWTDNQ
-731 RPGSLDIAGF
+731 RPGNLDIAGF
-741 ITLVLRES
+741 MQLALKETLS
-749 LNASETAQLV
+749 DDETTQLV

-769 LSVQTLRLS
+769 LSVQKLRLS

-790 AVLGAKGQPAGQHN
+790 SVLGARSQPAGQHN
-804 IDTLFSLYRFHQWI
+804 IDTLFLLHRFHQWI
-818 NGLGNPGSDTLDML
+818 NGLGNPSSDTLDML
-832 RQQTLAADRLAAVMG
+832 RQQTLTADRLASVMR

-868 QDINTVLQWIDVASE
+868 QDIDTVLQWINVASA

-889 VIRTLVNIRYVT
+889 VIRMLVNIRYVT
-901 EPSKTVPEL
+901 VPNKAEPKL

-916 QTLAE
+916 LTLAE
-921 NMAAGLSTQQAQ
+921 NMEAGLSTQQAQ
-933 ALEDYTAERLSSV
+933 ALADYTAERLSSV

-955 QPEGVSLQSR
+955 QPEGVPLQNR

-980 AVRTTR
+980 AVKTTR

-1063 ISQSQLSR
+1063 ISQSKLSR

-1110 VGQTR
+1110 VGKTR

-1146 IDTAVNPYRDAIRP
+1146 IDTAVNPYKDAVRP

-1179 NGTDPVKTYDRFTLK
+1179 NGTDPVKTSDRFTLK

-1208 SYDITTQVTAVTGN
+1208 SYDITAQVEAVTDEK
-1222 NPDAERLG
+1222 PDIERLA

-1240 TLLVFVYKTGKDYN
+1240 TLLVFVYKTGKSYS
-1254 DFGGNNKNVAGMTIY
+1254 DFGGSNKNVAGLYIY
-1269 GDGSLR
+1269 SDGTHNP
-1275 KMENTVLSR
+1275 MNVEQLSR
-1284 YSQLKNTFDVINP
+1284 YSIIKNTFDTIPSDGARIVKRTNY
-1297 QNNDNTQDK
+1297 K
-1306 DFVRKAGYRFA
+1306 FA
-1317 QDFEIPTSLNMGSAT
+1317 QDFDIPGSLALNSAL
-1332 GTYNL
+1332 GQNPFIAID
-1337 TVMEK
+1337 
-1342 GNIPQITSKYS
+1342 NASIPQISYIHS
-1353 SDDLVITLHN
+1353 SEGLIITLSNPEFTLNYRADDKLRRYQLIAMKACGKPGH
-1363 AAFTVRYDG
+1363 AFIFADKVEINNEFYPNIYG
-1372 SGNATRNKQIKA
+1372 PICVYNATNDTIGSTQS
-1384 MKLTGVD
+1384 GV
-1391 GKSQYGN
+1391 
-1398 AFIIANTFKRYGGY
+1398 ANNPTNHPEAIY
-1412 LDLGGPV
+1412 LDQP
-1419 TVYNK
+1419 
-1424 TKNYIASVQDRLM
+1424 
-1437 NSNYIRRL
+1437 
-1445 ILTPVENNYYARL
+1445 PL
-1458 FEFSFSPNT
+1458 FWSLLRDNETTISFP
-1467 ILNTVFMVG
+1467 VG
-1476 SNKANEFKKC
+1476 SNRQNDFKKC
-1486 SYAVDGNNFEGFQIF
+1486 KYSYYGIMNSGGGLPFGYFSQAISSNWLYFDTNVDAKDILF
-1501 CSYQSSGWLDID
+1501 SAHVSG
-1513 TSIDNA
+1513 
-1519 NVKITVVAGS
+1519 KI
-1529 KSHTFT
+1529 HTFT
-1535 ASGYV
+1535 AKDKIKNLPNPSFEGMNYV
-1540 DDLPANSFDA
+1540 FNPIIL
-1550 MPYTF
+1550 
-1555 KPLEIDASSLVFTN
+1555 DASDLRFVNDVASIDVYF
-1569 NIAPLEIIFE
+1569 EIKD
-1579 ARAKDGRVLGKI
+1579 KDGRGIGKASS
-1591 NNTLSVKR
+1591 TLTIKK
-1599 VNYNP
+1599 VNYSPNR
-1604 DDILLLRETRSGAQ
+1604 ILHLYDTDAGAQ
-1618 YMQLGV
+1618 YLQLGV

-1658 PQLGEGFFANF
+1658 PQLGKGFYATFT
-1669 ILPKYDPAEHGDERW
+1669 LPPYNSATHGTNRA
-1684 FKIHIGNIG
+1684 FKLNLKHVVDDNVHAI
-1693 GNSGRQPY
+1693 
-1701 YSGMLSDESE
+1701 YSGLLQDTE
-1711 TGITLFVPYAEGYYM
+1711 LA
-1726 HEGVRLGVG
+1726 VRLFIPLDDTPLHDEFIAKVFLTTQKNPNDGTWNGAHFTYVGNDNDEIGINNNSDISMFAGVQIHHG
-1735 YKKITYDGSWES
+1735 ETTE
-1747 AFFYFDKKEKQF
+1747 
-1759 VFINDADYAT
+1759 
-1769 GMTNIGVVDNIKKY
+1769 
-1783 KGFVNVSIATGYSA
+1783 
-1797 PMDFNSASALYYWEL
+1797 PLDFNSASALYYWEL
-1812 FYYTPMMCFQRLLQE
+1812 FYYTSMMCFQRLLQE
-1827 KQFDEATKWMN
+1827 KQFDEAIKWMN

-1849 GEIAPWTWNC
+1849 GEIAPWVWNC

-1865 TSWNANPLDVIDPD
+1865 TSWNANPLDAIDPD

-1900 LILRGDMAYREL
+1900 LLLRGDMAYREL

-1938 GSSEWAAPS
+1938 GSNQWAAPS
-1947 LSVAASQTV
+1947 LSTAASQTV
-1956 QVAYQQDLTMLGRG
+1956 QTAYQQDLAALDGRE
-1970 GVPKNLRTA
+1970 VSTQPRTA

-2022 IYAEPTDPKALLTSM
+2022 IYAEPADPKALLTSM

-2042 GGSAVLPGTLSLYRF
+2042 GGSVLPTGTLSLYRF

-2091 TLLLKQGMELATQSI
+2091 TLLLQQGMELATQSI

-2130 QNRLDKY
+2130 QNRLEKY

-2149 QRAMALLDA
+2149 QRAMSLFDA
-2158 AAGQSLAGQALSIAE
+2158 AASQSLAGQVLSTA
-2173 GVADLVPNVFGFATG
+2173 GGAVDLAPNVFGFACG
-2188 GSRWGAALRA
+2188 GSHWGAPLHAA
-2198 SASVLSLSAAASQ
+2198 ASVMSLSATASQ
-2211 SSAEKI
+2211 YSAEKI

-2229 WEIQRDNADGEVKQ
+2229 WEIQRDNADGEVRQ

-2256 SAQMQV
+2256 AAQMQV

-2270 HTQAQ
+2270 QTQAQ

-2309 FSLMA
+2309 FCLMA

-2320 ELNDSGV
+2320 ELTDNSV
-2327 TFIRGDAWNGTTAG
+2327 TFIRGGVWNGTTAG

-2346 TLSLNLA
+2346 TLLLNLA

-2380 ALSSDNFNLAEKLTQ
+2380 ALSSDSFNLTEKLAQ

-2415 RQIEASMRLSD
+2415 HQIEASVRLSD
-2426 LNIFSDYPESLG
+2426 LHIFSDYPESLG
-2438 TTRQLKQVSVTLPAL
+2438 NTRQLKQVSVSLPAL

-2468 SIVMPRGCSAIALS
+2468 SIVMPRGCSAIAIS

-2491 VLDFNDT
+2491 MLDFNDT
-2498 RYLPFEGIPVNDNGS
+2498 RYLPFEGISVNDSGS
-2513 LTLSFPDSTDRQKA
+2513 LTLSFPDATDRQKT

>member
-1 MYSTDLL
+1 MYSTDSL
-8 LNKINQ
+8 LNRINQ
-14 TRDSQVMTLADLQPF
+14 TRDGQLMTLADLQLF
-29 SFHELRSMF
+29 SFSELRKMF
-38 EQQLSWGE
+38 EEQLSWGE
-46 AHYLYREAAEQK
+46 AHYLYREAVEQRK
-58 KRNRLLEARIFT
+58 HHRLLEARVFT
-70 RTNPQLSAA
+70 RANPQLSRAI
-79 VRLGIEQDSA
+79 RLGIERDDLS
-89 SRSYD
+89 SSYD

-100 SSSFVKPGSV
+100 SSSFVNPGSV

-128 DLHFTSSAYHLDNR
+128 DLHFKSSAYHLDNR

-147 DLTLSQNNMDT
+147 GLALSQSNMDT

-173 ITRKTGR
+173 ITRKTE
-180 NSDALMESLS
+180 SDSDTLMESLS

-199 YHQPYETVRQVI
+199 YHQPYETIRQVI
-211 MSHDSTL
+211 MTHDSTL

-243 SPELYDI
+243 SPELYNI
-250 LTEEITEENADDLFA
+250 LIEEITEENAEALFA
-265 KNFSENVTPENFAS
+265 KNFGENITPENFAS
-279 QSWIGK
+279 QSWIAR

-295 KYLGMLQNGYSDSAS
+295 KYLGMLQNDFADNVSV
-310 AYVDNISTGLVI
+310 YVDHISTGLVV
-322 NNESKLEAYKIT
+322 NNEGKLEAYKIT
-334 RVKTDDYD
+334 RAPEGDYT
-342 KHVNYFDLM
+342 KHLNFWDLS
-351 YEGNNQFFIRANFK
+351 YEGDNHFHMRANFK
-365 VSREFGATLRKNS
+365 SDGGEVSVYAKDTYKTNIGGPTKANTIYKSGRFKLTDSDLKNS
-378 GTSGIVGNLAGP
+378 I
-390 LIANTSFKSN
+390 NTC
-400 YLTNISDSEY
+400 
-410 KNGVKIYAYRYT
+410 AYRYKVNGT
-422 SSSYA
+422 SPT
-427 ENQGGGIFTFES
+427 NQGKALFTFES

-475 QGVINDSVLTK
+475 QGIINDSVLTR
-486 VFHTLF
+486 VFYTLF
-492 YSNRYTL
+492 YNSRYAL
-499 SVDDAQVLNGSVIN
+499 SFNDAQVLNGSVIN
-513 QYADDDRASHFN
+513 QYADDDSVSHFN

-548 PGEGQATFA
+548 PGEEQATFA

-564 LGVNSGELYQ
+564 LGINSGELYQ

-584 QNNITLSVSV
+584 KNNITLSVSV
-594 ISSLYRLTLL
+594 ISSLYRLKLL
-604 SRSHHLTVNELGMLY
+604 AYAHQLTVNELCMLY
-619 GFSPFNG
+619 SFSPFSS
-626 KTTASLSAG
+626 KTTASLSFR
-635 ELSRLVIWFY
+635 ELAQLVVWLY
-645 QVTQWLTEAEITTEM
+645 QVTQWLAEAEITTEE

-667 EVSGN
+667 EFSGN
-672 ISPEISNLLNTLR
+672 ISPEINNLLNTLR
-685 PRLSEDIAQ
+685 PRISEDMTQ
-694 SNNRELQ
+694 SDNRELQ
-701 AEILAPFIA
+701 AEIFAPFIA

-731 RPGSLDIAGF
+731 RPGGLNIAGF
-741 ITLVLRES
+741 MTLVLK
-749 LNASETAQLV
+749 ETLSVAETTQLA

-769 LSVQTLRLS
+769 LSVQVLRLS

-790 AVLGAKGQPAGQHN
+790 TVLETKNQPAGQHN
-804 IDTLFSLYRFHQWI
+804 IDTLLSLYKFHQWI
-818 NGLGNPGSDTLDML
+818 NALGSPSSDTLDML
-832 RQQTLAADRLAAVMG
+832 RQQTLTADRLASVMG
-847 LDISMV
+847 LDTSMV
-853 TQAMVSAGVNRLQCW
+853 TQAMECAGVSRLQSW
-868 QDINTVLQWIDVASE
+868 ENINTVLQWIDVASE

-901 EPSKTVPEL
+901 VPNKAEPAL
-910 PSWDEW
+910 PSWNEW

-921 NMAAGLSTQQAQ
+921 NMEAGLSTQQAQ
-933 ALEDYTAERLSSV
+933 ALSDHTAERLSSV
-946 LCNWFLANI
+946 LSNWFLANI
-955 QPEGVSLQSR
+955 QPEGVSLQRR

-980 AVRTTR
+980 AVKTTR

-1019 TDWTVNNRY
+1019 TDWAVNNRY

-1063 ISQSQLSR
+1063 ISQSKLSR

-1110 VGQTR
+1110 IGQTR

-1146 IDTAVNPYRDAIRP
+1146 IDTAVSPYRDAIRP

-1169 IWVEKDEVAE
+1169 IWVEKDEVAK
-1179 NGTDPVKTYDRFTLK
+1179 NGTDPVETYDRFTLK

-1202 SWSAPW
+1202 SWSTPW
-1208 SYDITTQVTAVTGN
+1208 SYDITKQVMAVTSN
-1222 NPDAERLG
+1222 KPDVERLG

-1240 TLLVFVYKTGKDYN
+1240 TLLVFVYKTGESYQ
-1254 DFGGNNKNVAGMTIY
+1254 DFGGSNKNVTGMTIY
-1269 GDGSLR
+1269 GDGSLK
-1275 KMENTVLSR
+1275 KMENTALSR
-1284 YSQLKNTFDVINP
+1284 YSQLKNTFDII
-1297 QNNDNTQDK
+1297 NTQDNNL
-1306 DFVRKAGYRFA
+1306 VRKASYRFA
-1317 QDFEIPTSLNMGSAT
+1317 QDFEIPTSLKMGSAI
-1332 GTYNL
+1332 GDYSL
-1337 TVMEK
+1337 TVMEN
-1342 GNIPQITSKYS
+1342 GNIPQISSQYS
-1353 SDDLVITLHN
+1353 SDNLAITLHN

-1372 SGNATRNKQIKA
+1372 SGNVIRNKQISA

-1398 AFIIANTFKRYGGY
+1398 AFIIANTAKRYAGY
-1412 LDLGGPV
+1412 RDLGGPIV
-1419 TVYNK
+1419 VYNK
-1424 TKNYIASVQDRLM
+1424 TKNYIASVQDSRYG
-1437 NSNYIRRL
+1437 NYERNL
-1445 ILTPVENNYYARL
+1445 ILTPVDMGTGNIGNSGSYNSRL
-1458 FEFSFSPNT
+1458 FKFKFSPNT
-1467 ILNTVFMVG
+1467 LLRQVFNVG
-1476 SNKANEFKKC
+1476 SNKISDFKK
-1486 SYAVDGNNFEGFQIF
+1486 SIYAIDGNNSSGFQIF

-1513 TSIDNA
+1513 TGVNNTDI
-1519 NVKITVVAGS
+1519 KITVVAGS
-1529 KSHTFT
+1529 KTHTFT
-1535 ASGYV
+1535 ASNHAAS
-1540 DDLPANSFDA
+1540 LPANSFDA
-1550 MPYTF
+1550 MQYTF
-1555 KPLEIDASSLVFTN
+1555 KPLEIDASSLDFTTN
-1569 NIAPLEIIFE
+1569 NIAPLDIVFE
-1579 ARAKDGRVLGKI
+1579 TKAKDGRVLGKI
-1591 NNTLSVKR
+1591 KKTLSVKR

-1604 DDILLLRETRSGAQ
+1604 EDILFLRETHSGVQ
-1618 YMQLGV
+1618 YLQRGV

-1658 PQLGEGFFANF
+1658 PPLGEGFFANF
-1669 ILPKYDPAEHGDERW
+1669 ILPKYDPAEHGNERW
-1684 FKIHIGNIG
+1684 FKIHIGNVG
-1693 GNSGRQPY
+1693 GNTGRQPY
-1701 YSGMLSDESE
+1701 YSGMLSDTSE
-1711 TGITLFVPYAEGYYM
+1711 TSMTLFVPYAEGYYM

-1735 YKKITYDGSWES
+1735 YQKITYDETWES
-1747 AFFYFDKKEKQF
+1747 AFFYFDETKKQF
-1759 VFINDADYAT
+1759 ILINDADHDS
-1769 GMTNIGVVDNIKKY
+1769 GMTQQGIVKNIKKY
-1783 KGFVNVSIATGYSA
+1783 KGFLNVSIATGYSA

-1812 FYYTPMMCFQRLLQE
+1812 FYYTPMLCFQRLLQE

-1838 YIYNPAGYIVN
+1838 YVYNPAGYIVN

-1865 TSWNANPLDVIDPD
+1865 TSWNANPLDAIDPD

-1938 GSSEWAAPS
+1938 GSSQWAALS

-1956 QVAYQQDLTMLGRG
+1956 QAAYQQDLTMLGRG
-1970 GVPKNLRTA
+1970 GVPRNLRTA

-2002 LRLFNLRHNLSI
+2002 LRLFNLRNNLSI

-2042 GGSAVLPGTLSLYRF
+2042 GGGVLPTGTLSLYRF
-2057 PVMLERARNLVAQL
+2057 PVMLERARNLVGQL
-2071 TQFGTSLLSMAE
+2071 TQFGASLLNMAE

-2091 TLLLKQGMELATQSI
+2091 TLLLQQGMELATQSI

-2111 TVDEVDADIAV
+2111 TVDEVDADITV
-2122 LAESRRSA
+2122 LKESRRSA
-2130 QNRLDKY
+2130 QNRLEKY
-2137 QRLYDEDINHGE
+2137 QRLYDEDINAGE
-2149 QRAMALLDA
+2149 QRAMSLFDA
-2158 AAGQSLAGQALSIAE
+2158 ASGQSVAAQALSIAE
-2173 GVADLVPNVFGFATG
+2173 GMADLVPNVFGFACG

-2198 SASVLSLSAAASQ
+2198 SASVLSLSASASQ
-2211 SSAEKI
+2211 YSAEKI

-2229 WEIQRDNADGEVKQ
+2229 WEIQRDNADGEVRQ

-2256 SAQMQV
+2256 AAQMQV

-2270 HTQAQ
+2270 QTQAQ

-2309 FSLMA
+2309 FCLMA

-2320 ELNDSGV
+2320 ELTDTGV
-2327 TFIRGDAWNGTTAG
+2327 TFIRGSAWNGTTAG

-2346 TLSLNLA
+2346 TLLLSLA

-2374 LAQFYQ
+2374 LAQVYQ
-2380 ALSSDNFNLAEKLTQ
+2380 TLSSDSFSLTEKLTQ
-2395 FLREGKGN
+2395 FLREGKGS
-2403 AGSSGNELKLSN
+2403 AGISGNELKLSN
-2415 RQIEASMRLSD
+2415 RQIEASVRLSD
-2426 LNIFSDYPESLG
+2426 LKIFSDYPESLG
-2438 TTRQLKQVSVTLPAL
+2438 NTRQLKQVSVTLPAL

-2491 VLDFNDT
+2491 MLDFNDP
-2498 RYLPFEGIPVNDNGS
+2498 RYLPFEGISVNDNGS
-2513 LTLSFPDSTDRQKA
+2513 LTLSFPDATDRQKA
-2527 LLESLSDIILHIRYT
+2527 LLESLNDIILHIRYT